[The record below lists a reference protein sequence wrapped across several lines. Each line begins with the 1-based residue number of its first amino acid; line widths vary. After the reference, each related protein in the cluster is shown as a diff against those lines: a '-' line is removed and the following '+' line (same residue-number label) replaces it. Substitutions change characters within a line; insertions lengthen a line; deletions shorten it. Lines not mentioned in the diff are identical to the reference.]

1 MTVAIR
7 NYQENDREQCCSI
20 WVELVEWHR
29 EIYQNP
35 EIGGEHPEK
44 YFDKYLSNINKEN
57 LWVASS
63 CSKIV
68 GLAGL
73 IIKENEAEIEP
84 LIVSKSYR
92 HRGIGRKLAKTIIS
106 EAKKKNIKYLNVSP
120 VARNAQAIK
129 FFYTLGFKN
138 LGNVNMFIDFSNQ
151 NWKPEIKLHDL
162 SFKY

>member
-1 MTVAIR
+1 MTVTIR
-7 NYQENDREQCCSI
+7 SYQENDKEQCRSL

-29 EIYQNP
+29 EIYQSS
-35 EIGGEHPEK
+35 EIGGEHPETH
-44 YFDKYLSNINKEN
+44 FDKCLSNVKKEN

-63 CSKIV
+63 DSRIV
-68 GLAGL
+68 GLTGL

-84 LIVSKSYR
+84 LIVSKAYR
-92 HRGIGRKLAKTIIS
+92 HKGIGRKLADTVIS

-120 VARNAQAIK
+120 VARNTQAIK
-129 FFYTLGFKN
+129 FFYALGFKN

-151 NWKPEIKLHDL
+151 NWKPEIKIHDL